1 VTVLLVLHG
10 VGGFEEVVII
20 LPFLLG
26 VVSLSLPFLLR
37 VVITVVVVTTVVVA
51 SDRVGSYRG
60 EQHTD
65 VVRCEHVVKRREL
78 VVCDR
83 KRKSLA
89 DFRRIRPEMCQSVI
103 SVVNW

>member
-60 EQHTD
+60 EQHRD